1 MPQLKKI
8 MKIKVLLRER
18 KDGPDLGR
26 FVCIASLGQDDLIC
40 ASTVRNRPDAMS
52 VVTICFQDVS
62 QVSFT
67 RCITEQSLPPHA
79 AFMNAEVE

>member
-1 MPQLKKI
+1 MI
-8 MKIKVLLRER
+8 CF
-18 KDGPDLGR
+18 GPDLGR
-26 FVCIASLGQDDLIC
+26 FVCIASLGQTDLIC
-40 ASTVRNRPDAMS
+40 ASTVTRNRPDAMS
-52 VVTICFQDVS
+52 VVTVCFQDVS